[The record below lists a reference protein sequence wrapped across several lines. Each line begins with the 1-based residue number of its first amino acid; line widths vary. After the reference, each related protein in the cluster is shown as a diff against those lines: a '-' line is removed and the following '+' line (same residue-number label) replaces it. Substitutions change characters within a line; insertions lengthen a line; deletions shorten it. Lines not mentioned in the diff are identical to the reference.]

1 MKKGK
6 PAFVT
11 SLAVILLNGPAPAIL
26 VTVFSTAA
34 WNEVWK
40 GYKDLKEREIKKS
53 RQKNASEVRVLTLI
67 TGCTGSFSKPSLFSH
82 GKEVQT
88 RPPISGVA
96 AVCPE
101 NSCGKLFWN

>member
-6 PAFVT
+6 PAFAT

-26 VTVFSTAA
+26 VMFFSTAA
-34 WNEVWK
+34 WKEVRK
-40 GYKDLKEREIKKS
+40 CYEDLKEREINKS
-53 RQKNASEVRVLTLI
+53 RQKNASEVRALTLI
-67 TGCTGSFSKPSLFSH
+67 MGCAGSFSKPSLFSH

-88 RPPISGVA
+88 HPLISGVA

-101 NSCGKLFWN
+101 KSCDKLFWN